1 MLKLKPSA
9 KLKRR
14 YLLINGRKD
23 DIEKAILDY
32 LGILGWVKATPHFVK
47 KTQKGYILAVN
58 RKELDKVRGAFAI
71 TADKIQVLK
80 VSGTLKG
87 LGKKSK

>member
-1 MLKLKPSA
+1 MLKIRPSA

-14 YLLINGRKD
+14 YLLINGRKEN
-23 DIEKAILDY
+23 IEKSILDY
-32 LGILGWVKATPHFVK
+32 LGILGWAKAAPYFVK
-47 KTQKGYILAVN
+47 KIQKGYILAVN

-87 LGKKSK
+87 LEKSK